1 MFKVAEKNV
10 GKPVSDTKFSD
21 DNAVDAVNF
30 KDESWR
36 KSSSRV
42 NGVNVNTQAKAV
54 KWKKEEKPVQK
65 YFYNDKQESQSGKQS
80 QSLRDRK
87 YLKQQDKM
95 LSDEESKIYFYTT
108 SSYNNN
114 NNNNNNIN
122 INNNN
127 LRQFNFRSD
136 SDQEES
142 ILEKFSSGSS
152 SNFVSLSVSYYLLVV
167 LTISRTLRTFI

>member
-10 GKPVSDTKFSD
+10 GKPVSDNKFSD

-30 KDESWR
+30 KGESWR

-65 YFYNDKQESQSGKQS
+65 YFYNDKQESQSGEQS

-114 NNNNNNIN
+114 NNNNN
-122 INNNN
+122 
-127 LRQFNFRSD
+127 LRQFNFRAD

-142 ILEKFSSGSS
+142 ILDKFSSGSS

-167 LTISRTLRTFI
+167 LTICRTLRTFI

>member
-10 GKPVSDTKFSD
+10 GKAVSDTKFSD

-65 YFYNDKQESQSGKQS
+65 YFYNDKQESQSGEQS

-114 NNNNNNIN
+114 NNNNNN
-122 INNNN
+122 

-142 ILEKFSSGSS
+142 ILDKFSSGSS

>member
-65 YFYNDKQESQSGKQS
+65 YFYKESVNYKSNVVF
-80 QSLRDRK
+80 
-87 YLKQQDKM
+87 
-95 LSDEESKIYFYTT
+95 IIFP
-108 SSYNNN
+108 
-114 NNNNNNIN
+114 
-122 INNNN
+122 
-127 LRQFNFRSD
+127 
-136 SDQEES
+136 
-142 ILEKFSSGSS
+142 SS
-152 SNFVSLSVSYYLLVV
+152 SSLTTEETSDRVSTSVVTVSLSPLLSIVSVV
-167 LTISRTLRTFI
+167 SCIC

>member
-30 KDESWR
+30 KDQSWR

-80 QSLRDRK
+80 QSFRDRK

-114 NNNNNNIN
+114 NNNNN
-122 INNNN
+122 
-127 LRQFNFRSD
+127 LRQFNLRAD
-136 SDQEES
+136 SEES
-142 ILEKFSSGSS
+142 ILDKFSSGSS

-167 LTISRTLRTFI
+167 LNICRTLRTFI

>member
-114 NNNNNNIN
+114 NNNNN
-122 INNNN
+122 
-127 LRQFNFRSD
+127 LRQFNFRAD

-142 ILEKFSSGSS
+142 ILDKFSSGSS

>member
-1 MFKVAEKNV
+1 MKVVFKVAEKNV
-10 GKPVSDTKFSD
+10 GKAVSDTKFSD

-65 YFYNDKQESQSGKQS
+65 YFYNDKQESQSRKQS

-114 NNNNNNIN
+114 NNNNN
-122 INNNN
+122 
-127 LRQFNFRSD
+127 LRQFNLRAD
-136 SDQEES
+136 SEES
-142 ILEKFSSGSS
+142 ILDKFSSGSS
-152 SNFVSLSVSYYLLVV
+152 SNFVSLSV
-167 LTISRTLRTFI
+167 